1 MSTSVCFSSVMFM
14 CICLNVAT
22 DVSVSGSRWN
32 VVASPSLAHLI
43 QRSAQD
49 VPHPTD
55 PNKTLWD
62 AHFDV
67 GPYEG
72 SMDPLFA
79 RMWDEK
85 TSNQPGIGPMG
96 SGSDYTVFLHRLGV
110 GLSSSALTGALK
122 ASSRSQARTRAS
134 GLLRQTRHST
144 TTLSMTRRCGKR
156 YMQTPVSANMYV
168 FIHLPLHSSI
178 SPVTRLLSRI
188 IWVC

>member
-55 PNKTLWD
+55 PNKT
-62 AHFDV
+62 
-67 GPYEG
+67 
-72 SMDPLFA
+72 
-79 RMWDEK
+79 MWDEK

-122 ASSRSQARTRAS
+122 ASSRSQARTR
-134 GLLRQTRHST
+134 
-144 TTLSMTRRCGKR
+144 
-156 YMQTPVSANMYV
+156 
-168 FIHLPLHSSI
+168 
-178 SPVTRLLSRI
+178 
-188 IWVC
+188 